1 MRGIAGF
8 VLALLIAACGRPSR
22 AGDFDG
28 WTVAV
33 VSGDWRS
40 GDGKPIQAFDNART
54 ELASA
59 FARSG
64 FKSSEVR
71 QYALRPLADPA
82 RPEPMVV
89 KPIDIAR
96 NFTAAGL
103 AGAKGC
109 LFYVTSHGSPKGA
122 VFGPD
127 MTLTPYMLDRLL
139 SEACGDKPTVAVV
152 SACFSGVF
160 VPGLAKP
167 NRMVMTAARE
177 DRSSF
182 GCGEGDRYPFFDACV
197 LESLPEV
204 GDFIALSR
212 RVKTCVARRETEQ
225 KLSPPSEPQVWV
237 GSEAQIVLPL
247 LRFERN

>member
-1 MRGIAGF
+1 MRGVFGI
-8 VLALLIAACGRPSR
+8 VLALAIAACGQPSR

-28 WTVAV
+28 WTAAV
-33 VSGDWRS
+33 VSGDWRA
-40 GDGKPIQAFDNART
+40 GNGKPTQAFDNART

-64 FKSSEVR
+64 FAPSEIR
-71 QYALRPLADPA
+71 QYALRPGLPGERPEAVA
-82 RPEPMVV
+82 RPLDVA
-89 KPIDIAR
+89 KG
-96 NFTAAGL
+96 FSAAGK
-103 AGAKGC
+103 AAPGGC
-109 LFYVTSHGSPKGA
+109 LFYVTSHGSPQGA

-127 MTLTPYMLDRLL
+127 LTLTPYMLDRLL
-139 SEACGDKPTVAVV
+139 SEACGGKPTVAVV

-167 NRMVMTAARE
+167 NRMIMTAARE

-204 GDFIALSR
+204 GDFVALSR
-212 RVKTCVARRETEQ
+212 RVKTCVARREAEQ
-225 KLSPPSEPQVWV
+225 KLTPPSEPQTWI
-237 GSEAQIVLPL
+237 GAEAQTLLPL
-247 LRFERN
+247 LRFTGR